1 MQTLHIPANYD
12 VWLTGLKHHL
22 DRYRGSKAEL
32 ARYLAH
38 VRGNCRKPAPSSP
51 CLPHPAW
58 RRANRPGVD
67 VFLDIAAWLQRR
79 QDALNDP
86 PVPMPMPPPPIEK
99 PLPPRKDVTYR
110 STPASSST
118 MAEGQAKAAE

>member
-1 MQTLHIPANYD
+1 MQMLHIPSNYD

-38 VRGNCRKPAPSSP
+38 LLEISEAGAVVKVSRILGGTRKPEME
-51 CLPHPAW
+51 
-58 RRANRPGVD
+58 
-67 VFLDIAAWLQRR
+67 VFFDIAAWLQRR

-110 STPASSST
+110 SIPASSST

>member
-22 DRYRGSKAEL
+22 DRHRGSKAEL

-38 VRGNCRKPAPSSP
+38 VLDLQAASARVRVSRLLAGEFTPS
-51 CLPHPAW
+51 A
-58 RRANRPGVD
+58 AT
-67 VFLDIAAWLQRR
+67 FLDIAAWLQRR

-86 PVPMPMPPPPIEK
+86 PVPMPMPPPMEK
-99 PLPPRKDVTYR
+99 PLPPRKDVNYR
-110 STPASSST
+110 STPARPSKV
-118 MAEGQAKAAE
+118 AEGQAKAAE

>member
-1 MQTLHIPANYD
+1 MQMLHIPSNYD

-38 VRGNCRKPAPSSP
+38 LRGLQEKGAVVTLSKILRKDGT
-51 CLPHPAW
+51 
-58 RRANRPGVD
+58 RPGVD

-79 QDALNDP
+79 QDAMNDP

-110 STPASSST
+110 STPASSYT

>member
-22 DRYRGSKAEL
+22 DRHRGSKAEL

-38 VRGNCRKPAPSSP
+38 VRGLQEKGAVVTLSKILRKDGT
-51 CLPHPAW
+51 
-58 RRANRPGVD
+58 RPGVD

-86 PVPMPMPPPPIEK
+86 PVPMPMPSPMEE
-99 PLPPRKDVTYR
+99 PLPPRKDVNYR
-110 STPASSST
+110 STPARPSKV
-118 MAEGQAKAAE
+118 AEGQAKAAE